1 MEQAAFFADIA
12 AGPDGAQAF
21 WRTASDEV
29 RVRVATWNKDA
40 PGGTVLLFPG
50 RTEYVEKYGPA
61 ATELAERGFATIAI
75 DWRGQGLADRL
86 LDDRSIGHVNRFTD
100 FQLDVA
106 EMLAAATELD
116 LPKPWFLL
124 AHSMGGAIGLRAQ
137 MEGLD
142 VKAAAFTGP
151 MFGIDLNLPLRMFAH
166 SLGWSSGKIGLGHVL
181 SPSTKRDNYVMV
193 EPYEKNK
200 LTTDRAMYDFMRGQ
214 GRAHPELLLGGPSL
228 TWLHEGLLDSLDLSR
243 KLSPDVPAIC
253 FMGSNERIVDWDRV
267 HDRMSRWPNG
277 KLQILDGGEHEV
289 MMERP
294 EIRKALFDQM
304 ADLFRQNAN
313 GNGEHGDAGQARSA

>member
-1 MEQAAFFADIA
+1 MEKAPFFAEIA
-12 AGPDGAQAF
+12 KGPDGAQAF
-21 WRTASDEV
+21 WRTASDGV
-29 RVRVATWNKDA
+29 KVRVAAWTKDA
-40 PGGTVLLFPG
+40 AAGTVLLFPG

-61 ATELAERGFATIAI
+61 AADLADRGFATIAI

-86 LDDRSIGHVNRFTD
+86 LDDRSIGHVNKFTD

-106 EMLAAATELD
+106 ELIATATELD
-116 LPKPWFLL
+116 MPKPWFLL
-124 AHSMGGAIGLRAQ
+124 AHSMGGAIGLRAL
-137 MEGLD
+137 MDGLE

-166 SLGWSSGKIGLGHVL
+166 SLAWSSGKIGLGHVL

-200 LTTDRAMYDFMRGQ
+200 LTTDRAMYEFMREQ

-228 TWLHEGLLDSLDLSR
+228 TWLHEGLVDTLDLSR

-253 FMGSNERIVDWDRV
+253 FMGSNERIVDWARV
-267 HDRMSRWPNG
+267 RDRMSRWPKG

-294 EIRKALFDQM
+294 EIRKALFDQA
-304 ADLFRQNAN
+304 ADLFRLNAN
-313 GNGEHGDAGQARSA
+313 GNRGHGSADTAKSA